1 MVNNLRLDKRQRY
14 QLSATRLAKLRRCRS
29 RKKPRCHLRGQYRD
43 NPEGG
48 ITTQIGGGDSC
59 NAGGGLYFLLRL
71 HHVEDMLKQDSKRQS
86 TSTPASFRRLEEQE
100 SRYSTEQGS
109 DKLVTEDIETYAPER
124 ASPQDPRR
132 IKLQNED
139 MRHTLKLAETRNR
152 GPRRQPPNTA
162 LLQTKMRSSD
172 NNPKESEHRKAGA
185 RLKLE

>member
-1 MVNNLRLDKRQRY
+1 
-14 QLSATRLAKLRRCRS
+14 
-29 RKKPRCHLRGQYRD
+29 
-43 NPEGG
+43 
-48 ITTQIGGGDSC
+48 
-59 NAGGGLYFLLRL
+59 
-71 HHVEDMLKQDSKRQS
+71 MLKQDSKRQS

-139 MRHTLKLAETRNR
+139 MRHTLKLAET
-152 GPRRQPPNTA
+152 
-162 LLQTKMRSSD
+162 KMRSSD
-172 NNPKESEHRKAGA
+172 NNLKESEHRKAGA